1 MGHFDDLVPKWSF
14 LNMKNRISGL
24 IFEEIEK
31 IFQNLCGC
39 FFLCLFLK
47 RFVCFFPEREFKY
60 KQNQIFGLTKSLQ
73 DSGGAGYILPRLI
86 SAENFAQQF
95 F

>member
-1 MGHFDDLVPKWSF
+1 MF
-14 LNMKNRISGL
+14 
-24 IFEEIEK
+24 IFK
-31 IFQNLCGC
+31 TF
-39 FFLCLFLK
+39 CL
-47 RFVCFFPEREFKY
+47 FFPEREFKY

-73 DSGGAGYILPRLI
+73 DSGGAEYILPRLI

>member
-1 MGHFDDLVPKWSF
+1 MF
-14 LNMKNRISGL
+14 
-24 IFEEIEK
+24 IFK
-31 IFQNLCGC
+31 TF
-39 FFLCLFLK
+39 CL
-47 RFVCFFPEREFKY
+47 FFPESEFKY

-86 SAENFAQQF
+86 SAEKLAQQF